1 MKNGRYLKQPIESN
15 NLLSRNYHSKIY
27 MSKVAKGN
35 ESLRD
40 WLGICRFDAELDGEI
55 AMNTSV
61 NDVKEIAENIKNIID
76 SRVAWVTEQQ
86 RSWEHKYNELKDDIK
101 RLHENAQSNYDY
113 VKTNNLSAN
122 MIETE
127 GYLRAAKDMMTFIE
141 DDAD

>member
-1 MKNGRYLKQPIESN
+1 M
-15 NLLSRNYHSKIY
+15 
-27 MSKVAKGN
+27 
-35 ESLRD
+35 
-40 WLGICRFDAELDGEI
+40 GICQFDVELDGEI